1 MSATHQYGFR
11 IVGPCTG
18 DRSRVHAATAFKA
31 YCQCDAKAGVDR
43 EGYLSAFNF
52 GDDFREHLTATGS
65 PAGFN
70 GSTWSPFVWLD
81 IDREPEKGG
90 IDAALADTRMLVDV
104 LDETFGV
111 PRELLVPFLSGGKGF
126 HLGIPTGLWE
136 PPPALYFHAVA
147 RQFAEMIATEAKV
160 PIDTSVFDRVRAFR
174 APNSRHPRTGLHKR
188 HVPVDLLDKATA
200 AELLDRAREPAP
212 FEVPSVGG
220 VESADMLVI
229 EWDRA
234 VKAVAD
240 RVAAVA
246 RRRDDLAEGIAK
258 AKLNRAT
265 WDFIRGEDVE
275 HRSRHATI
283 FSAAANFTEVGCSPA
298 ACHELCTE
306 PGLNLGLP
314 PKEVTRQINC
324 GIAHAHPLVSRAA
337 ELLNATVTDV
347 VDREDA

>member
-1 MSATHQYGFR
+1 MSATHQHGFR
-11 IVGPCTG
+11 IVGPCNG

-31 YCQCDAKAGVDR
+31 YCQCDPKAGVER
-43 EGYLSAFNF
+43 EAYLSAFHF
-52 GDDFREHLTATGS
+52 GDDFKEHLASTGS

-70 GSTWSPFVWLD
+70 GSTWSPHIWLD
-81 IDREPEKGG
+81 IDRVPEKGG
-90 IDAALADTRMLVDV
+90 IDAALADTRMIVDV
-104 LDETFGV
+104 LDETFNV
-111 PRELLVPFLSGGKGF
+111 PRELLVPFVSGGKGF

-136 PPPALYFHAVA
+136 PPPALHFNAVA

-160 PIDTSVFDRVRAFR
+160 LIDPSVFDRVRAFR

-220 VESADMLVI
+220 VESADMLVV

-234 VKAVAD
+234 AKAVAD
-240 RVAAVA
+240 RVAGMA
-246 RRRDDLAEGIAK
+246 RRREDLAEGTAK
-258 AKLNRAT
+258 ATLNRAT
-265 WDFIRGEDVE
+265 LAFFRGEDVE
-275 HRSRHATI
+275 HGSRASTV
-283 FSAAANFTEVGCSPA
+283 FKAAANFAEVGCSPA
-298 ACHELCTE
+298 ACHVLCTE

-324 GIAHAHPLVSRAA
+324 GIAHAHPLVSRAV
-337 ELLNATVTDV
+337 ELFNATVTDV

>member
-52 GDDFREHLTATGS
+52 GNDFREHLTATGS
-65 PAGFN
+65 PAGFS
-70 GSTWSPFVWLD
+70 GSTWSSHIWLD
-81 IDREPEKGG
+81 VDRDPGNGG
-90 IDAALADTRMLVDV
+90 IDAALAATRMIVDV

-111 PRELLVPFLSGGKGF
+111 PREVLLPFVSGGKGF

-174 APNSRHPRTGLHKR
+174 APNSRHPKTGFHKR

-220 VESADMLVI
+220 VESADLLVV

-234 VKAVAD
+234 AKAVAD
-240 RVAAVA
+240 RVAGMA
-246 RRRDDLAEGIAK
+246 RRRGELAEGTAT
-258 AKLNRAT
+258 ASLNRAT
-265 WDFIRGEDVE
+265 IEFIRGEDVDDG
-275 HRSRHATI
+275 SRASTV
-283 FSAAANFTEVGCSPA
+283 FKSAANLAEVGCSIAAVRALLMEPA
-298 ACHELCTE
+298 
-306 PGLNLGLP
+306 LNLGLP
-314 PKEVTRQINC
+314 PKEVTRQIDC

-337 ELLNATVTDV
+337 ELFNATVTDV